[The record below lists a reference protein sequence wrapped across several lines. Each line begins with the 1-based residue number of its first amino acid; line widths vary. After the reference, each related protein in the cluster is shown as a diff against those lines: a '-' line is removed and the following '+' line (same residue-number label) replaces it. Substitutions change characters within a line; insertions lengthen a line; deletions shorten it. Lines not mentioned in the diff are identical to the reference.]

1 MVSIILTII
10 LAFLFIFSGR
20 LIHGL
25 KKLQK
30 LITSYLLKFL
40 SFFGIKI
47 SKREKTIKLSKEFK
61 ETYKDIK
68 VVKLSKKNLKQLNSI
83 NWTYLIVFI
92 VTILLIFFNLDAITG
107 NAISNWLYS
116 SIVSKIPLLNKLTK
130 SAADTNTLY
139 TATMF
144 SILSFS
150 ATKILQRWKETKQQR
165 KENKEATLKRK
176 ALQLMDSKELL
187 DEAKRKDKEKFNS
200 LKGD

>member
-20 LIHGL
+20 LIPGL

-30 LITSYLLKFL
+30 LITSYILKFL

-47 SKREKTIKLSKEFK
+47 SKREKTVKISKEFK

-92 VTILLIFFNLDAITG
+92 VTVLLVFFNLGAITG

-116 SIVSKIPLLNKLTK
+116 GIISKIPLLNKLIK
-130 SAADTNTLY
+130 SAVDTNTLY

-150 ATKILQRWKETKQQR
+150 ATKIIQRWKETKQQR
-165 KENKEATLKRK
+165 KENKEALLKLRATK
-176 ALQLMDSKELL
+176 LMSSKELL
-187 DEAKRKDKEKFNS
+187 DYAKSKDEEKYKE
-200 LKGD
+200 LK